1 MAAEFFAVQ
10 IGAEESGPDM
20 AHVDADDEDG
30 PDPQRQVAFYHL
42 LGQREANGPGG
53 PYWHSKNTEVDG
65 AGKEPDVA
73 HQVPSNW
80 HR

>member
-1 MAAEFFAVQ
+1 MATGVKKKPTKRGLYQAWYTETY
-10 IGAEESGPDM
+10 E
-20 AHVDADDEDG
+20 

-65 AGKEPDVA
+65 TGKEPDVT

-80 HR
+80 YR